1 MLPSA
6 LQVPGWVRGGHPG
19 GVALHGL
26 GLPHLD
32 HGRLLGAL
40 PGGERSRPAL
50 AATPASAPE
59 LLLLDEPTNDLDTT
73 AGCGPGSPAR
83 ASSCATAASP
93 RVRQRPAPLL
103 QARYSRSCAA
113 CRFGVA
119 SEAHNRPHPG
129 QWEQIPWPW
138 RTFSHGVIQ
147 AHDTLSCADPT
158 AAVPV
163 FLCPDTGNPTTGASR
178 LITKCCPKPSANVA
192 RSRLPNHVT
201 PCCGAA
207 ANRFR
212 PP

>member
-1 MLPSA
+1 MGTGRT
-6 LQVPGWVRGGHPG
+6 PGW
-19 GVALHGL
+19 A
-26 GLPHLD
+26 
-32 HGRLLGAL
+32 
-40 PGGERSRPAL
+40 SRC
-50 AATPASAPE
+50 TGSGFR
-59 LLLLDEPTNDLDTT
+59 TWIT
-73 AGCGPGSPAR
+73 AGCWAPCPAVSGPARHWPPRRRRHLSCCSWTSRRTTWTRPPDAGPVHRLAPRAARRPHRHASGSGLPPCCGPGTPE
-83 ASSCATAASP
+83 AA
-93 RVRQRPAPLL
+93 LL
-103 QARYSRSCAA
+103 
-113 CRFGVA
+113 VA
-119 SEAHNRPHPG
+119 SASLRKRTTGRTLANG
-129 QWEQIPWPW
+129 KQIPWPW